1 MKGREIKGEWREKAV
16 NKREVLEQERDK
28 LYQLIEKGATKEAIQ
43 QQSEILD
50 KCIVNYYLEEK
61 GVKKIC

>member
-1 MKGREIKGEWREKAV
+1 M